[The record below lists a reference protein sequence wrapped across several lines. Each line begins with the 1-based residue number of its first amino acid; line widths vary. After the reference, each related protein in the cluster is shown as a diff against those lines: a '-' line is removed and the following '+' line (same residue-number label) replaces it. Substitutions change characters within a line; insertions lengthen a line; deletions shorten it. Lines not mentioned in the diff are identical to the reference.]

1 MTNHH
6 WHPAFCGA
14 TEWELKQNRDD
25 LTFEPEHLLSKE
37 PLRMDMLII
46 KKSPNAVVYNEI
58 GKIFKQHNVVEFKGS
73 GDSLNIDDYHKVIGY
88 ACLYKSLGKHVN
100 EIPANEVTVTLMRGA
115 YPQELFEILIKSEID
130 INERYPGIY
139 YLTGKVLFP
148 TQIIVTTK
156 LDNKHSGLKILS
168 RNAKE
173 SDVRQFIREA
183 KLAKEAGDIQNV
195 DAVLQVSVSANK
207 KLYQK
212 IRREENM
219 CQALRDLMKDEID
232 EEVATNRAEE
242 RTETVIENIKSLMKN
257 MKWSAEQSM
266 KALGIKKKDQ
276 ARYMTML

>member
-1 MTNHH
+1 M
-6 WHPAFCGA
+6 
-14 TEWELKQNRDD
+14 
-25 LTFEPEHLLSKE
+25 
-37 PLRMDMLII
+37 
-46 KKSPNAVVYNEI
+46 
-58 GKIFKQHNVVEFKGS
+58 
-73 GDSLNIDDYHKVIGY
+73 
-88 ACLYKSLGKHVN
+88 YKSLGKHVN
-100 EIPANEVTVTLMRGA
+100 EIPADEITITIMREA
-115 YPQELFEILIKSEID
+115 YPRELFGILKKSDIEITEQ
-130 INERYPGIY
+130 YPGIY

-148 TQIIVTTK
+148 TQIIVTKK
-156 LDNKHSGLKILS
+156 LDDKHAGLKILS

-173 SDVRQFIREA
+173 SDVRQFLSEA
-183 KLAKEAGDIQNV
+183 KLAKEPGDIQNV

-242 RTETVIENIKSLMKN
+242 RTETVIENVKNLMKN

-276 ARYMTML
+276 ARYMAML

>member
-25 LTFEPEHLLSKE
+25 LTFEPEYLLSKE

-46 KKSPNAVVYNEI
+46 KKNPNKVVYNEI
-58 GKIFKQHNVVEFKGS
+58 
-73 GDSLNIDDYHKVIGY
+73 
-88 ACLYKSLGKHVN
+88 
-100 EIPANEVTVTLMRGA
+100 
-115 YPQELFEILIKSEID
+115 EILIKSEID